1 RSFLAL
7 FGVAIFTSLAVGI
20 AAALGIYFNTYFWEL
35 SSAQMSLL
43 ASLNFVSAA
52 VAAAVAP
59 RLSLAMGKKRAAI
72 TTALGVIVLAPIAIV
87 SRLAGIFPANG
98 SPILLPLLAFLN
110 TIIITLFIIASI
122 LTAAMI
128 ADVVEDSEVATGR
141 RSEGVFFAAS
151 SFVQKAVT

>member
-1 RSFLAL
+1 VGVLNPAGYRAYGLVSAVVMVIAILTSAAGTHARIPYLRQPPAKRTKGLAANLAELRETLANRSFLAL

-87 SRLAGIFPANG
+87 SRLAGIFPAN
-98 SPILLPLLAFLN
+98 
-110 TIIITLFIIASI
+110 
-122 LTAAMI
+122 
-128 ADVVEDSEVATGR
+128 
-141 RSEGVFFAAS
+141 
-151 SFVQKAVT
+151 